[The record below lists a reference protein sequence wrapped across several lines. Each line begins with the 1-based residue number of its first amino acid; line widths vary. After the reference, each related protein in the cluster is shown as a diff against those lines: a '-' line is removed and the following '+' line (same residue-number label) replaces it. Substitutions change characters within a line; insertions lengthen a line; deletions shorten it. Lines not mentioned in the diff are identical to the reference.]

1 MRRML
6 SHRIHRQFLRTLKT
20 ETCKADLSFRHGLP
34 VITVTLPSRKEPVS
48 FTCRPVT
55 GTIGDLLKEIKDE
68 DKGVDHA
75 AIFAQGGV
83 RLASAT
89 TISQLLTMGDF
100 QLRINDTKHE
110 IQLPDDQIARLLLV
124 NEDNEMAAIK
134 QLVNSLH
141 SSLGIAEFQYQHH
154 SRLLA
159 RKNELLHKLGEMNKI
174 KEDIDTDALTYSKR
188 MHYSCMFGMTVVWGM
203 LARLTWWEYSWDVME
218 PCTFFVTYGGAII
231 CYTYYLGTKT
241 NPDYEDMST
250 RWQLERSYSQSKKR
264 NFNIENFN
272 SLTHEHALVSEQ
284 LARLEDDLQLLL
296 TEEAI
301 QTDEQAVNTTDS
313 FLDF

>member
-1 MRRML
+1 MRRATMAEL
-6 SHRIHRQFLRTLKT
+6 N
-20 ETCKADLSFRHGLP
+20 FRHGLP

-55 GTIGDLLKEIKDE
+55 GTIGDLLQEIKEE

-100 QLRINDTKHE
+100 QLRINDIRHE

-134 QLVNSLH
+134 QLVHSLH

-154 SRLLA
+154 KKLVARREEILDKLA
-159 RKNELLHKLGEMNKI
+159 SLRKI
-174 KEDIDTDALTYSKR
+174 KDKIDNDSLAYSNR
-188 MHYSCMFGMTVVWGM
+188 MHMVVVSTMMTLWGIM
-203 LARLTWWEYSWDVME
+203 ARLTWWEYSWDVIE
-218 PCTFFVTYGGAII
+218 PCTFFVNYGGAIL
-231 CYTYYLGTKT
+231 CYAFYLSTKT
-241 NPDYEDMST
+241 VPQYDLMTD
-250 RWQLERSYSQSKKR
+250 RWRLYKTYNLSNKR
-264 NFNIENFN
+264 GFSIEEFN
-272 SLTHEHALVSEQ
+272 SLTQEFALVSEQ
-284 LARLEDDLQLLL
+284 IERIEDELQLLL
-296 TEEAI
+296 TEDVHFDEDVM
-301 QTDEQAVNTTDS
+301 TDDS
-313 FLDF
+313 FLNF

>member
-1 MRRML
+1 MRRLL
-6 SHRIHRQFLRTLKT
+6 SGRIQRQILRSLKYDST
-20 ETCKADLSFRHGLP
+20 KADLSFRHGLP

-75 AIFAQGGV
+75 AVFAQGGV

-100 QLRINDTKHE
+100 QLRINDTNHE

-159 RKNELLHKLGEMNKI
+159 RRNELLVKLGDMKII
-174 KEDIDTDALTYSKR
+174 KEAIDADALKYSHN
-188 MHYSCMFGMTVVWGM
+188 MHRAGVFGMTVVWGM

-218 PCTFFVTYGGAII
+218 PCTFFVTYGGAIL
-231 CYTYYLGTKT
+231 CYSYYLGTKT
-241 NPDYEDMST
+241 NPDYDDMST
-250 RWQLERSYSQSKKR
+250 RWQLERSYTLSKKR
-264 NFNIENFN
+264 NFDIENFN

-284 LARLEDDLQLLL
+284 LARLEDELQLLL

-301 QTDEQAVNTTDS
+301 QSEEHAVKTNDS

>member
-1 MRRML
+1 MANYIHPRRWNSLAME
-6 SHRIHRQFLRTLKT
+6 Q
-20 ETCKADLSFRHGLP
+20 CQGDLSFRHGLP
-34 VITVTLPSRKEPVS
+34 VITVTLPSRNEPVS

-55 GTIGDLLKEIKDE
+55 GTIGDLLKEIKEE

-75 AIFAQGGV
+75 AIFAQGNV

-100 QLRINDTKHE
+100 QLRINDKNHE

-154 SRLLA
+154 SRLKA
-159 RKNELLHKLGEMNKI
+159 RKNEILDQLAKMTQI
-174 KEDIDTDALTYSKR
+174 KETIDKDATKYGQTL
-188 MHYSCMFGMTVVWGM
+188 HYGIMFTMASLWGIM
-203 LARLTWWEYSWDVME
+203 ARLTWWEYSWDVIE

-231 CYTYYLGTKT
+231 CYSFYLSTKT
-241 NPDYEDMST
+241 LPQFKEMSD
-250 RWQLERSYSQSKKR
+250 RWELYRSHKLSTKR
-264 NFNIENFN
+264 NFDLEKFN
-272 SLTHEHALVSEQ
+272 KLSHEYALVSEQ
-284 LARLEDDLQLLL
+284 LDRLEDELQLLL
-296 TEEAI
+296 TEESI
-301 QTDEQAVNTTDS
+301 PTVEDQIHTDDS